1 MINYLKTTSDD
12 LYIRGSDIKLS
23 QYEKEDLIMLLEVLD
38 ELGLFEWELKK
49 EGNTILSLILFN
61 ESIIVTDE
69 ADNKHE
75 IKEVFT
81 EIKFIKYNDALF
93 NWAKMELRRTL
104 ISNLEFDSGYIHSHT
119 RSTNFNESYI
129 EEKIFCLG
137 KSELQNNVNTFNKRK
152 IYEKNKNRFLYQSM
166 FLNLYSSLSHES
178 ERGIPYMRFKELKL
192 SVVSNGNY
200 NHEHQIKDFN
210 QKLEYL
216 IKNKITFVPK
226 FNQIDGKIV
235 LENDSE
241 LYNLLNDRTLY
252 NEEELNKFFSV
263 RELDDCVIVEKK
275 LSKNIS
281 NNYENFKSNDY
292 IMFKGRKYVQ
302 RVYIAEGYCKENIF
316 DNINMSLSKKLFNS
330 TIEKIMKKV
339 TIYNLLKNGKK
350 RNQNNN

>member
-12 LYIRGSDIKLS
+12 LYIYGSDVKLS
-23 QYEKEDLIMLLEVLD
+23 QFEKEDLIMFLEVLD

-49 EGNTILSLILFN
+49 QGNTILSLILFN

-75 IKEVFT
+75 IKELFT
-81 EIKFIKYNDALF
+81 EIKFEKYYDRLF
-93 NWAKMELRRTL
+93 NWMKMELCRTL
-104 ISNLEFDSGYIHSHT
+104 ISNLEFDSGYMHSHT
-119 RSTNFNESYI
+119 RSISFDESYI
-129 EEKIFCLG
+129 IRKEFCLG
-137 KSELQNNVNTFNKRK
+137 MSELKNNVNTFNERK

-178 ERGIPYMRFKELKL
+178 EKGIPYMRFKELKIN
-192 SVVSNGNY
+192 VVSNENY
-200 NHEHQIKDFN
+200 SHERKIKDFN

-216 IKNKITFVPK
+216 IKNKITFIPK

-235 LENDSE
+235 LENDFE

-263 RELDDCVIVEKK
+263 RKLENEVIVEKK

-281 NNYENFKSNDY
+281 NNYKNFKSNDS
-292 IMFKGRKYVQ
+292 IMFKGRTYVQ
-302 RVYIAEGYCKENIF
+302 RIYIAEGCSKENIF

-330 TIEKIMKKV
+330 TIEEIMKKI

-350 RNQNNN
+350 KNQNNN

>member
-12 LYIRGSDIKLS
+12 LYINGSNIKLS
-23 QYEKEDLIMLLEVLD
+23 QHEKEDLIMLLEVLD

-81 EIKFIKYNDALF
+81 EIKFEKYGDRLF
-93 NWAKMELRRTL
+93 NWMKMELCRTL
-104 ISNLEFDSGYIHSHT
+104 VSNLEFDSGYIHSHT
-119 RSTNFNESYI
+119 RSIIFDENFI
-129 EEKIFCLG
+129 IRKAFCLG
-137 KSELQNNVNTFNKRK
+137 MSELQNNVNDFNQRK

-178 ERGIPYMRFKELKL
+178 EKGIPYMRFKELKL
-192 SVVSNGNY
+192 NVISSGNY
-200 NHEHQIKDFN
+200 NHESQIKDFN
-210 QKLEYL
+210 KKLEYL

-235 LENDSE
+235 LENDYE
-241 LYNLLNDRTLY
+241 LYDLLNDRTLY

-263 RELDDCVIVEKK
+263 RELEGEVIVEQK

-281 NNYENFKSNDY
+281 NNYENFESNDC

-302 RVYIAEGYCKENIF
+302 RVYIAEGYNKENIF

-330 TIEKIMKKV
+330 TIKGIMKKV

>member
-12 LYIRGSDIKLS
+12 LYIYGSDVKLS
-23 QYEKEDLIMLLEVLD
+23 QFEKEDLIMFLEVLD

-49 EGNTILSLILFN
+49 QGNTILSLILFN

-81 EIKFIKYNDALF
+81 EIKFQKYSDRLF
-93 NWAKMELRRTL
+93 NWMEMELCRTL
-104 ISNLEFDSGYIHSHT
+104 ISNLEFDSGYMHSHT
-119 RSTNFNESYI
+119 RSISFDESYI
-129 EEKIFCLG
+129 IRKEFCLG
-137 KSELQNNVNTFNKRK
+137 MSELKNNVNTFNERK

-192 SVVSNGNY
+192 KVESSGIY
-200 NHEHQIKDFN
+200 LHESQIKDFN
-210 QKLEYL
+210 KKLEYL

-226 FNQIDGKIV
+226 FNQIDDKIV

-263 RELDDCVIVEKK
+263 RELEGDCIVERK
-275 LSKNIS
+275 LSKNVS

-302 RVYIAEGYCKENIF
+302 RVYIAEGYNKENIL

-330 TIEKIMKKV
+330 TIDEIMKKV

-350 RNQNNN
+350 KNQNNN